1 MSFKEL
7 GIWLLW
13 VQVLDLIVTRQ
24 KVGEDTVHGDTTDI
38 AVSSKVISVN
48 NIWSENGEKIKNDS

>member
-1 MSFKEL
+1 MSFKQL

-13 VQVLDLIVTRQ
+13 VEVLDLIVTRQ
-24 KVGEDTVHGDTTDI
+24 KVGEDTEHGDTTDS

-48 NIWSENGEKIKNDS
+48 NI